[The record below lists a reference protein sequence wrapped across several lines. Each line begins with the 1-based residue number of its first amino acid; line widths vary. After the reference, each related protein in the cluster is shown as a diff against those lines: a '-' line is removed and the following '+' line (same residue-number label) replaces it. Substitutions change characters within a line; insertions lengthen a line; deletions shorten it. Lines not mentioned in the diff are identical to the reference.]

1 VAGQAARRP
10 GATAVIAGDT
20 RLTYGELDQSANR
33 LARYLTGLG
42 AAPETLIGVC
52 LERGAEAVRSLL
64 AIMKTG
70 SGYLPLD
77 PALPPARL
85 DRICALARPLAVL
98 TAGTQIPGVRLLS
111 LGDLAA
117 GPAAAPPITAGAVT
131 RRPDHLGYVICTAG
145 STGEPKAVAVSHGS
159 LACVIAGVSAE
170 YGIRPGDRVLQ
181 LAPAAVDTSVEQVL
195 VALTRGATVMLPPA
209 GVVAP
214 AELLGYL
221 ERERVTVADLTPAY
235 WHRLLA
241 AAEPGDRRLRSLRL
255 MITGGE
261 PADPA
266 DCRAAL
272 AAAPGARLLNAYGLT
287 ETTITSALFDVSAHP
302 EALARRGP
310 VPAGRPGTRGSW
322 SWTRTGSRSR
332 PGRRARSGSAA
343 AASPGGTWVTP
354 G

>member
-1 VAGQAARRP
+1 
-10 GATAVIAGDT
+10 
-20 RLTYGELDQSANR
+20 L
-33 LARYLTGLG
+33 
-42 AAPETLIGVC
+42 
-52 LERGAEAVRSLL
+52 
-64 AIMKTG
+64 
-70 SGYLPLD
+70 
-77 PALPPARL
+77 
-85 DRICALARPLAVL
+85 
-98 TAGTQIPGVRLLS
+98 
-111 LGDLAA
+111 
-117 GPAAAPPITAGAVT
+117 
-131 RRPDHLGYVICTAG
+131 RPDHLGYVICTSG

-159 LACVIAGVSAE
+159 LACVIAEVSAE

-214 AELLGYL
+214 ADLLGYL

-241 AAEPGDRRLRSLRL
+241 AAEPSDRRLGDQRLGDQRLGSLRL

-272 AAAPGARLLNAYGLT
+272 AAAPGARLPNAYGLT

-302 EALARRGP
+302 EVLAAGGPVPVGRPAGHARIVVLDEDGEP
-310 VPAGRPGTRGSW
+310 VPAGTAGEIWIGGCGVARGYLGDAGL
-322 SWTRTGSRSR
+322 TAARFG
-332 PGRRARSGSAA
+332 PGRDGGQPAAVPARAA
-343 AASPGGTWVTP
+343 ARVHGAR
-354 G
+354 